1 MHKKLKISKKLN
13 ANLVMPHKKFEDF
26 LLKVTGLLALT

>member
-13 ANLVMPHKKFEDF
+13 TNLVMPHKKFEDF
-26 LLKVTGLLALT
+26 LLQVTGLLTLT